1 METPTLETSA
11 TRPGGSL
18 AAQHSRTARP
28 EGTADSTRRQK
39 AADMLAAQMSDEAGG
54 YERLAGHLQAS
65 LETDLQRRRR
75 AWTRHDNY
83 A

>member
-1 METPTLETSA
+1 M
-11 TRPGGSL
+11 
-18 AAQHSRTARP
+18 
-28 EGTADSTRRQK
+28 ADSTRRQK
-39 AADMLAAQMSDEAGG
+39 AADMLAAQMSEEAGG
-54 YERLAGHLQAS
+54 YKRLADHLQAS

>member
-1 METPTLETSA
+1 
-11 TRPGGSL
+11 
-18 AAQHSRTARP
+18 
-28 EGTADSTRRQK
+28 
-39 AADMLAAQMSDEAGG
+39 MLAAQMSDEAGG